1 MYVCIC
7 RAVTEHEIRDAIE
20 LGAHSMLALR
30 HQLGVSTE
38 CGKCAAEVRRILKE
52 CLGDGHPRKTGRP
65 T

>member
-20 LGAHSMLALR
+20 LGAHSMHALR
-30 HQLGVSTE
+30 HHLGVSTE

-52 CLGDGHPRKTGRP
+52 CTGKNHHKGRRRA
-65 T
+65 

>member
-20 LGAHSMLALR
+20 LGAHGMPALR
-30 HQLGVSTE
+30 RQLGVSTE

-52 CLGDGHPRKTGRP
+52 CLGGDHHHKAGRP